1 MVNGEIPNSQDFW
14 RTRIEGTNMI
24 NVHYPADH
32 AGQIQTVDG
41 LLDRT
46 TCRNL
51 LTRLEQIWDKS
62 SPGKT
67 LGGVFPITKL
77 TNDLHYSPREQEEW
91 TFEDSILDTAIFKAL
106 SSAIAIYKQAYPH
119 LNHWVDIQDTGFQVQ
134 KYDKS
139 AGYYRE
145 HTDSFPGTVNERVLA
160 VIIYLN
166 DVDFG
171 GETNF
176 PVHGVKVKPVQGRI
190 CLFPAVFTHP
200 HESCVPI
207 TGDKW
212 IISSFVNHVKQTPEE
227 HHSDG
232 HIHDENDAPHTH
244 FDDAFSHPHDEQWNH
259 PHEASPPLILGQAIE
274 PSLDWDDDVQ
284 LEDKVRREQIEQS
297 V

>member
-1 MVNGEIPNSQDFW
+1 
-14 RTRIEGTNMI
+14 MI

-41 LLDRT
+41 LLDRA

-62 SPGKT
+62 FPGKT
-67 LGGVFPITKL
+67 LGGVHPATKL
-77 TNDLHYSPREQEEW
+77 TNDLQYSSQHQEDW
-91 TFEDSILDTAIFKAL
+91 TVEDVVFDTTIFLAL

-119 LNHWVDIQDTGFQVQ
+119 LNHWVDIEDTGFQVQ

-139 AGYYRE
+139 RGFYRE
-145 HTDSFPGTVNERVLA
+145 HTDSFPGSVDERVLA

-166 DVDFG
+166 DVEYG

-212 IISSFVNHVKQTPEE
+212 IISSFINHVKPAPEE
-227 HHSDG
+227 HHDDG
-232 HIHDENDAPHTH
+232 HAHDEHGEH
-244 FDDAFSHPHDEQWNH
+244 IIQE
-259 PHEASPPLILGQAIE
+259 SPPLILGQAVE
-274 PSLDWDDDVQ
+274 SSLDWNDDVNPSWKEQ
-284 LEDKVRREQIEQS
+284 MEDMYGEP
-297 V
+297 

>member
-1 MVNGEIPNSQDFW
+1 
-14 RTRIEGTNMI
+14 MI

-41 LLDRT
+41 LLDRA

-51 LTRLEQIWDKS
+51 LTRLEQIWNKS

-67 LGGVFPITKL
+67 LGGVHPATKL
-77 TNDLHYSPREQEEW
+77 TNDLQYSSQQQEEW
-91 TFEDSILDTAIFKAL
+91 TVEDVVFDTTIFLAL

-139 AGYYRE
+139 RGFYRE
-145 HTDSFPGTVNERVLA
+145 HTDSFPGSVDERVLA
-160 VIIYLN
+160 VVIYLN
-166 DVDFG
+166 DVEFG

-207 TGDKW
+207 RGDKW
-212 IISSFVNHVKQTPEE
+212 IISSFVNHVKPAPEE

-244 FDDAFSHPHDEQWNH
+244 FDDAFSHPHDEH
-259 PHEASPPLILGQAIE
+259 IESPPLILGQAVE
-274 PSLDWDDDVQ
+274 PSLDYDLSWEE
-284 LEDKVRREQIEQS
+284 EDNLGES
-297 V
+297 

>member
-1 MVNGEIPNSQDFW
+1 MEIKVN
-14 RTRIEGTNMI
+14 
-24 NVHYPADH
+24 YPADH

-67 LGGVFPITKL
+67 LGGVFPVTKL
-77 TNDLHYSPREQEEW
+77 TNDLHYSSQYQEDW
-91 TFEDSILDTAIFKAL
+91 TVEDVVFDTAIFTAL

-119 LNHWVDIQDTGFQVQ
+119 LNHWVDIADTGFQVQ

-145 HTDSFPGTVNERVLA
+145 HTDSFPGSVNERVLA

-166 DVDFG
+166 DVEFG

-212 IISSFVNHVKQTPEE
+212 IISSFVNHVKPAPVE
-227 HHSDG
+227 HHEDG
-232 HIHDENDAPHTH
+232 HTHDENDAPHTH
-244 FDDAFSHPHDEQWNH
+244 FDDAFMHPDEYLTQ
-259 PHEASPPLILGQAIE
+259 ESPPLILGQAVE
-274 PSLDWDDDVQ
+274 PSLDWDDDVNFSWKEEM
-284 LEDKVRREQIEQS
+284 EDKVSREQS